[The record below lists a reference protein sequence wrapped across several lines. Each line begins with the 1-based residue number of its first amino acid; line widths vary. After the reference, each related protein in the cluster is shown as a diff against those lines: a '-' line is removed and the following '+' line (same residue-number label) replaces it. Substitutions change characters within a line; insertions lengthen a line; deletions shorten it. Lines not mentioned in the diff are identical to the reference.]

1 MKKRSLIPIA
11 KNPKGVTLKSERQT
25 LQIAFLFPLFLSLL
39 ILVLVPMA
47 SLLGLSFTNYKM
59 TGGRFRFI
67 GLENYIDL
75 FTDKGFIN
83 AAQNTIFMVFF
94 SVLLQMVVGVAAA
107 LASVY
112 AGSYKR

>member
-59 TGGRFRFI
+59 TGGKFRFI

-75 FTDKGFIN
+75 FTALSMPPKIRYLWFSL
-83 AAQNTIFMVFF
+83 ACCYRWWLEWLRRWPF
-94 SVLLQMVVGVAAA
+94 SV
-107 LASVY
+107 
-112 AGSYKR
+112 

>member
-39 ILVLVPMA
+39 VLVLVPMA

-67 GLENYIDL
+67 GLENYID
-75 FTDKGFIN
+75 
-83 AAQNTIFMVFF
+83 
-94 SVLLQMVVGVAAA
+94 SVSYTHLDV
-107 LASVY
+107 
-112 AGSYKR
+112 YKRQQMHSGNKNCSLYKRQQSKRCLL